1 MNPFMAFCLYVAARV
16 FVQYLKK
23 MPNDQEIRQS
33 LEFLLAAMQAL
44 QRKNPLTESFLVQ
57 LKMDIEGSGLGVS
70 FHNPASLY
78 SEENVS
84 ALHQCNTTR
93 QVMSSLHE
101 FQLIQFQVSTRLPAD
116 YGVDKHQC
124 SPIFHIAETS
134 EESQSPADHQSQGD
148 TRIPYYNA
156 RKESPTVRTED
167 PRQQT
172 YTYRLPAD
180 HTARET
186 NNSKFISSA
195 GLNSFTDR
203 DKINA
208 INVANNRRLDA
219 ETTDQSANSHG
230 PTPPSSNGYNHSSSN
245 TSYSPSQP
253 HDDDPNVS
261 GISGGSF
268 MVTGFPT
275 QSQNVSAQPQE
286 DPFMIPAGWDMGTGL
301 TSGPGTNPGNMT
313 GMTPDGGWEKLM
325 DSMSWETGRTG

>member
-23 MPNDQEIRQS
+23 MPDDQEIRQS

-57 LKMDIEGSGLGVS
+57 LKMDIEGSGLS
-70 FHNPASLY
+70 FHNSASQY
-78 SEENVS
+78 SDETVS

-93 QVMSSLHE
+93 QFTSHLHE
-101 FQLIQFQVSTRLPAD
+101 LQLIQFQASTRLPGD
-116 YGVDKHQC
+116 YGVSKNQC

-134 EESQSPADHQSQGD
+134 EESQSPADHQSPGD
-148 TRIPYYNA
+148 TRIPYHNA
-156 RKESPTVRTED
+156 RRESPTVRTED

-172 YTYRLPAD
+172 YTYRLSAD
-180 HTARET
+180 HVARET
-186 NNSKFISSA
+186 YNSEFFSA
-195 GLNSFTDR
+195 SGLNSFTDR

-208 INVANNRRLDA
+208 INIANKQRLDA
-219 ETTDQSANSHG
+219 ETADQSVNSHV
-230 PTPPSSNGYNHSSSN
+230 SSNGYNHSSSN

-268 MVTGFPT
+268 LVTGFPP
-275 QSQNVSAQPQE
+275 QSQNASAQPQG
-286 DPFMIPAGWDMGTGL
+286 DSFMIPAGWGMGAGL
-301 TSGPGTNPGNMT
+301 TSGPGPNPGSLT